1 MPKQTILICDD
12 RAATRT
18 KWQAALVGIPEVA
31 ADFNVEMLSGDD
43 LEHTLSVLEDRRRR
57 ARWDSDL
64 EDGELI
70 DQARVVVI
78 DYDLREKLPG
88 STGERISYLA
98 RCYSRCGFILG
109 LNQFERFPTFDLT
122 LRGHP
127 ESFADLNLHDSM
139 LAYRGL
145 WATTGWEEFRPWAWP
160 LVPRLADS
168 LEQRV
173 ADVTADAATGIL
185 KKLGLAAEE
194 APLLSRQVASF
205 LGGTARAERVSFDQ
219 FVRESGHGLR
229 GADRAGPLARARIAA
244 SRVSKWLERLVL
256 PGQDVLVDAPH
267 IAARFP
273 SLLRTS
279 DTAKAWSET
288 AVIPR
293 RPSTR
298 ISVNLD
304 AQAITAHVYPYTHW
318 VSRPVWYWAGL
329 SSEPKIDEVADPWVT
344 PTERYVFCEDSSRF
358 NDPNNAR
365 PFQPAGPTTFIKRY
379 VERKRPSS
387 RPPGLRYLPLDQF
400 ADVD

>member
-1 MPKQTILICDD
+1 MPKETILICDD

-18 KWQAALVGIPEVA
+18 RWQAALVGIPEVA

-43 LEHTLSVLEDRRRR
+43 LEHTLVVLEDRRRR
-57 ARWDSDL
+57 GTWDSEL

-70 DQARVVVI
+70 DQAGVVVI

-88 STGERISYLA
+88 ATGERISYLA

-139 LAYRGL
+139 LAFRGL
-145 WATTGWEEFRPWAWP
+145 WATDKWEDFRPWAWP
-160 LVPRLADS
+160 LVPRMAGS

-173 ADVTADAATGIL
+173 SDVAANGTAGIL
-185 KKLGLAAEE
+185 KTLGLAAEE

-205 LGGTARAERVSFDQ
+205 LGGTARAENVTFDQ

-229 GADRAGPLARARIAA
+229 GADRAGPSARARIAA

-273 SLLRTS
+273 SLLRAS
-279 DTAKAWSET
+279 DAAKAWSET
-288 AVIPR
+288 ATIPKR
-293 RPSTR
+293 ATSR

-304 AQAITAHVYPYTHW
+304 AKTIAAHIYPHNHW
-318 VSRPVWYWAGL
+318 VSRPVWYWAAVSG
-329 SSEPKIDEVADPWVT
+329 EPEVQEVADPWAVT
-344 PTERYVFCEDSSRF
+344 TERYVFCEDSSRF
-358 NDPNNAR
+358 HVPKDAR
-365 PFQPAGPTTFIKRY
+365 PFQPGGPTTFIKRF
-379 VERKRPSS
+379 VERKRPASS
-387 RPPGLRYLPLDQF
+387 PPGLRYLPLDQY
-400 ADVD
+400 ADLD